1 MATSASVRHSVWK
14 RRERSF
20 SLADRVGVALERC
33 PGLPSCWRPARTTRG
48 NLGCGSRSGYESGRR
63 DQSRGAG
70 SWSKEAPPVAG
81 WRRRGV
87 RAATFFSRAQLA
99 PTSERGWGASRNL
112 TRFISLDARGRCGA
126 DGAEYERQRC
136 RGRAARPRVRW
147 FASSST
153 NVTSSCTRCEGFAEC
168 RRVWFRWFSF
178 FDCYRSLSRLRLQ
191 ETSFFCLHLLRV

>member
-1 MATSASVRHSVWK
+1 MRASAIFGYLRLDTELGRLARSASVRHGVWK
-14 RRERSF
+14 RRARSF

-33 PGLPSCWRPARTTRG
+33 PGLPSSWRRARTTRE

-70 SWSKEAPPVAG
+70 PWSKEAPPVAG

-112 TRFISLDARGRCGA
+112 TRFISRDARGRCGA

-178 FDCYRSLSRLRLQ
+178 FD
-191 ETSFFCLHLLRV
+191 LL